1 MKAWWRNAQLNV
13 SQSFVAEI
21 CRCAITDKGVKMKR
35 SAVLVMLIVV
45 ALFILWAK
53 YSDGELGF
61 MVDSDKLAVRV
72 ANPPLL
78 NGSEYLI
85 DVKNICLIS
94 LIVLLVF
101 WRGMLLR
108 LTWK

>member
-1 MKAWWRNAQLNV
+1 
-13 SQSFVAEI
+13 
-21 CRCAITDKGVKMKR
+21 MKR
-35 SAVLVMLIVV
+35 STVLVMLVVV

-53 YSDGELGF
+53 YLDGELGF
-61 MVDSDKLAVRV
+61 MVDNDKLAIRV

-94 LIVLLVF
+94 FMVLLVF

>member
-1 MKAWWRNAQLNV
+1 
-13 SQSFVAEI
+13 
-21 CRCAITDKGVKMKR
+21 MKR
-35 SAVLVMLIVV
+35 STVLVMLVVV

-53 YSDGELGF
+53 YLGGELGF
-61 MVDSDKLAVRV
+61 TVDSDNLAVRV
-72 ANPPLL
+72 ANFPLL

-85 DVKNICLIS
+85 DVKNIFLIS
-94 LIVLLVF
+94 LIVVLVF

>member
-1 MKAWWRNAQLNV
+1 
-13 SQSFVAEI
+13 
-21 CRCAITDKGVKMKR
+21 MKR